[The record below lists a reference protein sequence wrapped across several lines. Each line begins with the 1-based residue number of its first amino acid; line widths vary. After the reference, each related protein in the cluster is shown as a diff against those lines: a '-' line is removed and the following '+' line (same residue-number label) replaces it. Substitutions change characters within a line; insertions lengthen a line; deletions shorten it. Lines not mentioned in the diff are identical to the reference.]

1 MPDSP
6 AASYLLKLGEL
17 TLKGENRGAFEQ
29 VLKRNIRAMLKG
41 TGAQLLTTDGRY
53 FIFGGASRDA
63 FNSVSEDA
71 SENTFQD
78 VDASQDASEKKI
90 QDADASQNA
99 SEKIEFALNHL
110 FGIAGWAK
118 TRCREKSIEAV
129 CAECIAEAR
138 DLLAN
143 GVKTFKVEARRTDKR
158 FPLDSYGLMA
168 ATGEAVLAA
177 LPALKVD
184 VHKPEAVITV
194 EIREKAYIY
203 GNARKGLRGLP
214 VGTAGRGLLLLSGGI
229 DSPVAGFLM
238 AGRGMDIDAVHFHS
252 YPYTSEEARD
262 KVVRL
267 AEILGCY
274 TLGVRLHIVGFT
286 KVQMRIKEAAPPA
299 WSTILLRMAMMEA
312 AEFIARQQRCKCL
325 ISGESLSQVASQT
338 IENIHCTES
347 RTTLPILRPLIGM
360 DKESIIR
367 IAEKIS
373 AYKTSILPYEDC
385 CVLFSSKHPEL
396 RGDVGEAA
404 AYYERLEI
412 SALIEEAVRERD
424 VEKCSFVKR

>member
-6 AASYLLKLGEL
+6 AASSSYLIKLGEL
-17 TLKGENRGAFEQ
+17 TLKGENRGAFEH

-41 TGAQLLTTDGRY
+41 TGAQLVSTDGRY
-53 FIFGGASRDA
+53 FIS
-63 FNSVSEDA
+63 FNSASGDVS
-71 SENTFQD
+71 QD
-78 VDASQDASEKKI
+78 VDAS
-90 QDADASQNA
+90 
-99 SEKIEFALNHL
+99 EKIAFALDRL

-118 TRCREKSIEAV
+118 TRFCEKSIAAV
-129 CAECIAEAR
+129 CAECIAEAG

-158 FPLDSYGLMA
+158 FPLDSYGIMA
-168 ATGEAVLAA
+168 AAGEAVLAA
-177 LPALKVD
+177 IPALTVD

-203 GNARKGLRGLP
+203 GNAHKGLRGLP

-238 AGRGMDIDAVHFHS
+238 AGRGMSIDVVHFHA
-252 YPYTSEEARD
+252 YPYTSKEARD

-267 AEILGCY
+267 AEALGRY

-299 WSTILLRMAMMEA
+299 WTTILLRMAMMEA
-312 AEFIARQQRCKCL
+312 AESIARQHEYACL

-338 IENIHCTES
+338 IENIRCTES

-360 DKESIIR
+360 DKESITR
-367 IAEKIS
+367 IAEKIGT
-373 AYKTSILPYEDC
+373 YEISILPYEDC
-385 CVLFSSKHPEL
+385 CVLFSPKHPAL
-396 RGDVGEAA
+396 RGSVGEAA
-404 AYYERLEI
+404 AYYERLEL
-412 SALIEEAVRERD
+412 SALIEDAVRERE